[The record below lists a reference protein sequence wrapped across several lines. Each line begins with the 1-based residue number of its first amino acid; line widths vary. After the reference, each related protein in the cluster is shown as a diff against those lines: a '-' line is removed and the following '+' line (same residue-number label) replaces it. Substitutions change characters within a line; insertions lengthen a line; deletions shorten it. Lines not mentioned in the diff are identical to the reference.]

1 MRFFSLLTLLFIGL
15 KLTGYI
21 MWSWWAVLMPTWLP
35 ITALLI
41 LFGFAVLEDKKLN
54 K

>member
-1 MRFFSLLTLLFIGL
+1 MGFFGFLTILFVGL

-21 MWSWWAVLMPTWLP
+21 MWSWWAVLMPVWLP
-35 ITALLI
+35 IIALLI
-41 LFGFAVLEDKKLN
+41 LFGFALLEDKKLN